1 MGIKATQL
9 TSTLGL
15 KGETPNLRDGA
26 DRLND
31 INYSYKAK
39 KDINNSDLN
48 QLSDDL
54 TGSKYNKKT
63 PYTNPEK

>member
-1 MGIKATQL
+1 MGIKETQL

-15 KGETPNLRDGA
+15 KGETPKLREGA

-39 KDINNSDLN
+39 RDINN
-48 QLSDDL
+48 
-54 TGSKYNKKT
+54 
-63 PYTNPEK
+63 